1 MELVYRQQEL
11 VNTSRADC
19 FGRLRPEALLSL
31 MQEAAGMHCYALGVG
46 RDVLGARNLF
56 WAVVRQRVQIQRLPV
71 IGETMT
77 LETWPGEATRASY
90 PRYTVGR
97 DKNGEILFRGAAL
110 WLMMDGD
117 SRAMILPGK
126 SGLMVPGTQREE
138 QIALPGSLP
147 PAVLGHEETRRVRY
161 SELDANGHMSNTR
174 YLNWLED
181 LFPAQY
187 HRDHPLQEFQI
198 SYLSEAREG
207 QEIHMSWDLGP
218 EGELRLEGRR
228 TEEGR
233 EHRVF
238 ALKAKY
244 L

>member
-1 MELVYRQQEL
+1 MELVYRQKEL

-31 MQEAAGMHCYALGVG
+31 IQEAAGMHCYALGVG
-46 RDVLGARNLF
+46 RDVLGSRNLF

-77 LETWPGEATRASY
+77 LETWPGEATRAAY
-90 PRYTVGR
+90 PRYTVAR
-97 DKNGEILFRGAAL
+97 TEQGEILFRCAAL
-110 WLMMDGD
+110 WLMMDGS
-117 SRAMILPGK
+117 SRAMVLPDK
-126 SGLMVPGTQREE
+126 SGFLVPGVRREE

-147 PAVLGHEETRRVRY
+147 PAVMGHEETRRVRY

-187 HRDHPLQEFQI
+187 HRDHPLREFQI

-207 QEIHMSWDLGP
+207 QEIHMTWDLGQ
-218 EGELRLEGRR
+218 EGELQLEGRR
-228 TEEGR
+228 TENGQ

-244 L
+244 F